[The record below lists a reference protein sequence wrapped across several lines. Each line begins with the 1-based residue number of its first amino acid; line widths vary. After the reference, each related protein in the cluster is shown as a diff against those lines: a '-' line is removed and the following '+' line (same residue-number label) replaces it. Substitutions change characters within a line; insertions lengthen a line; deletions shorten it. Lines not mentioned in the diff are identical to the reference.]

1 MSKASPVKDTAG
13 QVIKDITVSQKLL
26 DGNTILVV
34 YYVLIFLFFVLEYL
48 LTTNAMRYRRKRSQK
63 MEIHPVMLLF
73 YRFYRR
79 FQGNSYITI
88 NMILFITCTVM
99 ILVNGNVQPREIVAV
114 SVSILL
120 FSWFIQLFR
129 NIFLGTENYE
139 NESVT
144 NYINLIF
151 YILLGTYFCYFVS
164 FLSRPNLLIAYTGLL
179 LALYL
184 TFSVML
190 RAIFNPQILQRKT
203 NSNVLYATAYGILKG
218 MFAMLILELLIL
230 FMMVYACWTTNND
243 YYISTVGRTLD
254 VWDML
259 YYMLISFSTIGYGDI
274 VPTRPNGSMF
284 AEFTAMVIAL
294 SSFFSTACF
303 AGAVISS
310 ANSIAQN
317 TLSKYKKSISEQ
329 DGPHESLAESLHHGI
344 ADFGVPRKRIRP
356 ARKDGEEAPA
366 GTQADESPVPNRI
379 DELFFTQT
387 PLSADRPQTAPDAPS
402 ADGAVSQ
409 KSDTVS
415 NQ

>member
-1 MSKASPVKDTAG
+1 MSKTSPVKDTAG

-48 LTTNAMRYRRKRSQK
+48 LATNALRYNKKRSQK
-63 MEIHPVMLLF
+63 GEIHPIMLLF
-73 YRFYRR
+73 YRFYQR

-99 ILVNGNVQPREIVAV
+99 ILINGNVQPREIVAV

-179 LALYL
+179 IALYM

-203 NSNVLYATAYGILKG
+203 SSNVLYSTAYGILKG

-243 YYISTVGRTLD
+243 FYTSTVGRTLD
-254 VWDML
+254 AWDML

-274 VPTRPNGSMF
+274 VPMRPDGSMF

-317 TLSKYKKSISEQ
+317 TLSKYKKKISDQ
-329 DGPHESLAESLHHGI
+329 SGSDESVADSLHHGLV
-344 ADFGVPRKRIRP
+344 DFGVPRKNTRSASQTEP
-356 ARKDGEEAPA
+356 APA
-366 GTQADESPVPNRI
+366 DAAGPTEPTPGANRI
-379 DELFFTQT
+379 DALFFGETS
-387 PLSADRPQTAPDAPS
+387 PPAAGGEGDSSPDSAD
-402 ADGAVSQ
+402 SQ
-409 KSDTVS
+409 KHDSLSDK
-415 NQ
+415 